1 LIPMLRLHPTRSSS
15 TAGFTLPEALVVI
28 VIATVLAAIAAPSLL
43 GLLNNR
49 RSSTVRDD
57 IIQAI
62 RQTQTEATNRRTPQT
77 LEIDTTANPLPT
89 LDIPGYGLKPV
100 ANRNVPGET
109 LTVTVRDGNGTNNP
123 IQQIQF
129 DENGAVEPDTVAL
142 PLTIEVTFNGGG
154 RRCAIVQSL
163 LGTIRAE
170 SGDACG

>member
-1 LIPMLRLHPTRSSS
+1 MLRLHPTRSST

-28 VIATVLAAIAAPSLL
+28 VIATVLAAIAAPNLL

-62 RQTQTEATNRRTPQT
+62 RQTQSEATSRRTSQI

-89 LDIPGYGLKPV
+89 LDIPGSGLKPV
-100 ANRNVPGET
+100 ANGNVPGET
-109 LTVTVRDGNGTNNP
+109 LTVTVRDGDGNANP
-123 IQQIQF
+123 VQQIEF
-129 DENGAVEPDTVAL
+129 DENGAIEPDTVAL
-142 PLTIEVTFNGGG
+142 PLTVEVTFNGRG

-170 SGDACG
+170 SGDACN